1 MLNALKWV
9 ATATLII
16 GFGFFSA
23 GYGFGWYLQILGG
36 LIWMVAGIM
45 MKDRPI
51 IAAEDPFGDY
61 FDSTLVYGPVFGNLY
76 YAGFRFKL
84 N

>member
-9 ATATLII
+9 ATATLIV

-36 LIWMVAGIM
+36 LISMVAGMM
-45 MKDRPI
+45 MKDKPI
-51 IAAEDPFGDY
+51 IAINALM
-61 FDSTLVYGPVFGNLY
+61 STVGIIGRLLG
-76 YAGFRFKL
+76 
-84 N
+84 

>member
-1 MLNALKWV
+1 MESSSRSFESEAGGIMLNALKWV

-36 LIWMVAGIM
+36 IIWMVAGIM
-45 MKDRPI
+45 MKDKPI
-51 IAAEDPFGDY
+51 IATNALM
-61 FDSTLVYGPVFGNLY
+61 STVGIIGRLLG
-76 YAGFRFKL
+76 
-84 N
+84 

>member
-1 MLNALKWV
+1 VESSGRTFEVGGIMLNVLKWV

-36 LIWMVAGIM
+36 VIWFIAGWM
-45 MKDRPI
+45 MKDKPI
-51 IAAEDPFGDY
+51 MATNALM
-61 FDSTLVYGPVFGNLY
+61 STVGVIGRLLG
-76 YAGFRFKL
+76 
-84 N
+84 

>member
-1 MLNALKWV
+1 MEGAGRTPNTEVGGLVLNILKWV

-51 IAAEDPFGDY
+51 IATNALM
-61 FDSTLVYGPVFGNLY
+61 STVGVIGRLLG
-76 YAGFRFKL
+76 
-84 N
+84 